1 MEGEEGGLLMRAAI
15 EVGGNRLVG
24 GIGEGD
30 QWGGRSVHADGGG
43 EIWQLKL
50 AASGGEC
57 LLAVFV
63 SGVNQ
68 FLTVS

>member
-1 MEGEEGGLLMRAAI
+1 M
-15 EVGGNRLVG
+15 
-24 GIGEGD
+24 
-30 QWGGRSVHADGGG
+30 GGG
-43 EIWQLKL
+43 KRQMKS

-68 FLTVS
+68 FLTLS